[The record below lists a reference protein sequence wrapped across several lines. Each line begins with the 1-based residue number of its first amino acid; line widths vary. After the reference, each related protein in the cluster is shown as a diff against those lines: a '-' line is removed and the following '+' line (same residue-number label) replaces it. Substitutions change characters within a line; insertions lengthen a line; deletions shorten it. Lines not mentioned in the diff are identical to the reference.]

1 MSLENPLGPIKN
13 TREIYS
19 KQLERVITEVQ
30 VQFAD
35 ENPAWIPLDTL
46 LAMTNM
52 KGFTL
57 ID

>member
-13 TREIYS
+13 TRETYS
-19 KQLERVITEVQ
+19 KQLQRVITEVQ

-46 LAMTNM
+46 LAITNM

>member
-46 LAMTNM
+46 LAITNM

>member
-13 TREIYS
+13 TRETYS
-19 KQLERVITEVQ
+19 KQLEKVIIEVQ

-46 LAMTNM
+46 LAMNNM
-52 KGFTL
+52 KGVL
-57 ID
+57 IE